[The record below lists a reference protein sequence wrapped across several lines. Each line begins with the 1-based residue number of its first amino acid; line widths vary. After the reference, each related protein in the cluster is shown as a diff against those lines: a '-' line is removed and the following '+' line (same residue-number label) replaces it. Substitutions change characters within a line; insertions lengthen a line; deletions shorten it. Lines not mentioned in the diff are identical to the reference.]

1 MALKRHVSLDLETL
15 DVKHSAAVVEVGA
28 IVFTMDE
35 DKTNSSHWRFL
46 TITDSYLYNIPPRL
60 FKGNSIVDTVSTKTI
75 DWWETKS
82 GRDLYN
88 LPNNDSILTLPE
100 HKERL
105 TTDLAN
111 LNITGD
117 YYSRG
122 TFDIPILDTFLK
134 DYKPKVEFRKA
145 NCVRTLDKVVK
156 FPKLLNGHHAL
167 TDAMHNIHII
177 AAANRLTIRYNPE
190 CSHLE
195 TLCLLTTSTQSEIP
209 KVPGLVTGGQLS
221 LL

>member
-1 MALKRHVSLDLETL
+1 MKRHVSLDLETL
-15 DVKHSAAVVEVGA
+15 DVKHSAAVVEIGA
-28 IVFTMDE
+28 IVFTMAE
-35 DKTNSSHWRFL
+35 NSTNSSHYNFL

-60 FKGNSIVDTVSTKTI
+60 FKNNSTSSTVSSATI

-100 HKERL
+100 HKKKL
-105 TTDLAN
+105 STDIAR

-117 YYSRG
+117 YYTRG
-122 TFDIPILDTFLK
+122 NFDIPILDTFLQ
-134 DYKPKVEFRKA
+134 DYKVKTEFRKA
-145 NCVRTLDKVVK
+145 SCVRTLDKLVK
-156 FPKLLNGHHAL
+156 FPKLLNGHNAL
-167 TDAMHNIHII
+167 IDAMHNIHII
-177 AAANRLTIRYNPE
+177 AAAHRLTIRYNPE

-209 KVPGLVTGGQLS
+209 KAPGLATGGQPS